1 MTDPPV
7 PGDASETRTSFD
19 QHRLLTPGQLIAGR
33 YRIEALVGVGGMGMV
48 YRARDERL
56 GVEVALKVLRPER
69 YGDVQVLQRLE
80 QELILARQV
89 SHRNVVRIHDI
100 GEDGELSF
108 LTMDHVEGRS
118 LKQVLEDE
126 RRLDA
131 DQVARIAID
140 LAEAL
145 AAAHREGVV
154 HRDLKPANVLLDAGG
169 RALVTDFGVARSL
182 AGAGLTRAGNVV
194 GTLEYLA
201 PEQARAEQVDG
212 RADIYALGLMMFE
225 MLSGELPSRGATF
238 QEVLAQRTTG
248 RLRGLEEFQ
257 VAAPGWLRAAI
268 TRCLEP
274 DPAKRYQDAAQLA
287 ADLAAH
293 QASAA
298 RWRPGRRLLA
308 GGAVATALL
317 VATVLSLNWPGLRD
331 TLSPH
336 HGTVRVVGLLPLA
349 NLTGREELDW
359 MSTGLAE
366 MLAQSLAESPSLQ
379 VVDSMRVFRTVED
392 LQLDP
397 GSLKPGELRRLG
409 ELLDV
414 DRLVFGTLRQ
424 AEDRIRVEIRVMD
437 LQLPVERAETV
448 SGEALGPSRL
458 FALAESLGRQ
468 LSKSLAVDAVASG
481 VPTLSSDPEAMAAYA
496 EGVERLL
503 QGDSVAAAPSLQRA
517 VEFDSEFP
525 AAWVRLAAAYEQLGN
540 HDRALA
546 AAREAVQRLGNR
558 SGRVAFEARARVAGL
573 SGDFE
578 KAQQILGA
586 LIEQYPHDL
595 EAQFALA
602 EALGEHGQLEQARRR
617 LETIVAASPNH
628 PRAWFLLGKYAI
640 LAGDSRAAVDE
651 YLVRALVIQNKL
663 GNRQGRA
670 DVQNAFGIAYSQLGE
685 RALAAERYHE
695 AIALRR
701 EIGDERGV
709 ASATANLAR
718 ISLREGQFDA
728 ARAGFQ
734 GALETFERIGD
745 RQAAASLYNETGF
758 LEEQQGEY
766 RAALDHYRKALA
778 LLRDLGDQRA
788 LAETYNN
795 VGFGYYLL
803 GELDNAAVFARQA
816 VQLYGDASNREGLM
830 VAGQTVGLLEIAR
843 GNWDAALKAL
853 LEVLELSREIGDP
866 QAQAMA
872 LGNLGRVA
880 QYQGRFGAAQASYR
894 EALEVLG
901 PLGDARGLLEFTLC
915 DASLAFDV
923 GMREAGVESLARA
936 EAWLETS
943 TNREQ
948 RAEWLR
954 LKGRS
959 QRMAGEVQAA
969 RRNIAAAVE
978 LAAGSGSVLA
988 LLAAGLEQAE
998 TALLAGETSTALAS
1012 LEALHREAQD
1022 LGHLVLT
1029 LRAAELRARAAMAA
1043 NDLAGAEQQLRTALQ
1058 KARLHRP
1065 YAHTYRIHALLVEIM
1080 RTTGQ
1085 TAEAGEHESA
1095 AAAELQRLS
1104 DELDPQQQ
1112 EAFEQLDEV
1121 RRILAS
1127 AEFDTAA

>member
-1 MTDPPV
+1 MIDPPTH
-7 PGDASETRTSFD
+7 GDANETRTSFD
-19 QHRLLTPGQLIAGR
+19 QHRLLTPGQLVAGR
-33 YRIEALVGVGGMGMV
+33 YRIEALAGVGGMGMV
-48 YRARDERL
+48 YRALDERL

-69 YGDVQVLQRLE
+69 IGDAQVLQRLE

-89 SHRNVVRIHDI
+89 SHRNVVRIHDL

-108 LTMDHVEGRS
+108 LTMDYVEGRS

-126 RRLDA
+126 GRLDPVR
-131 DQVARIAID
+131 VAGIAID

-154 HRDLKPANVLLDAGG
+154 HRDLKPANVLLDAAG

-182 AGAGLTRAGNVV
+182 AGAGLTQAGNVV

-201 PEQARAEQVDG
+201 PEQARAEPVDG

-225 MLSGELPSRGATF
+225 MLSGELPSQGETY

-248 RLRGLEEFQ
+248 RLRSLEELQ
-257 VAAPGWLRAAI
+257 VSAPGWLRAAI
-268 TRCLEP
+268 ARCLEC
-274 DPAKRYQDAAQLA
+274 DPAKRYPDAAQLA
-287 ADLAAH
+287 ADLATH

-298 RWRPGRRLLA
+298 RWRPDRRWWA
-308 GGAVATALL
+308 GGAVAAAGL
-317 VATVLSLNWPGLRD
+317 VVAVLALNWPALRD

-336 HGTVRVVGLLPLA
+336 RGTVRVVGLLPLA

-366 MLAQSLAESPSLQ
+366 MLAQSLAESPHLQ

-392 LQLDP
+392 LRLEP

-424 AEDRIRVEIRVMD
+424 AEDRIRVEIRVLD
-437 LQLPVERAETV
+437 LQLPVERAEMV
-448 SGEALGPSRL
+448 AGEALGPSRL
-458 FALAESLGRQ
+458 FALADSLGRQ
-468 LSKSLAVDAVASG
+468 LSQSLAVDAVASG
-481 VPTLSSDPEAMAAYA
+481 APTLSSEPEAMAAYA
-496 EGVERLL
+496 EGLERLL
-503 QGDSVAAAPSLQRA
+503 QGDSVAAAPALQRA
-517 VEFDSEFP
+517 VELDADFP
-525 AAWVRLAAAYEQLGN
+525 AAWVRLAAAYEQLGY

-546 AAREAVQRLGNR
+546 AAREAVQRLGER
-558 SGRVAFEARARVAGL
+558 SGRVAFEARARVAAL
-573 SGDFE
+573 SGDFD

-602 EALGEHGQLEQARRR
+602 EALGEHGQLEQARQR
-617 LETIVAASPNH
+617 LEAVVEASPNH

-670 DVQNAFGIAYSQLGE
+670 DVQNALGIAYSQLGE

-718 ISLREGQFDA
+718 ISLREGQFDD

-745 RQAAASLYNETGF
+745 RQAAASLYNEIGF

-766 RAALDHYRKALA
+766 RAALDGYRKALA

-803 GELDNAAVFARQA
+803 GELDNAAIFASQA
-816 VQLYGDASNREGLM
+816 VQLYGDATNREGLM

-894 EALEVLG
+894 DALEVLG
-901 PLGDARGLLEFTLC
+901 PLEDARGLLEFTLF

-923 GMREAGVESLARA
+923 GMHDAGVESLARA
-936 EAWLETS
+936 EAWLQAS
-943 TNREQ
+943 SNLEQ
-948 RAEWLR
+948 QAEWLR
-954 LKGRS
+954 LTGRS
-959 QRMAGEVQAA
+959 QWMVGELQAA
-969 RRNIAAAVE
+969 RQSLAAAVE

-988 LLAAGLEQAE
+988 RLAAGLEQAE
-998 TALLAGETSTALAS
+998 TALLAGETDSALVS
-1012 LEALHREAQD
+1012 LEALHRDAQN

-1029 LRAAELRARAAMAA
+1029 LRAAELHARAMIAA
-1043 NDLAGAEQQLRTALQ
+1043 NDLAGAEGQLRAALQ
-1058 KARLHRP
+1058 KAQLHRP
-1065 YAHTYRIHALLVEIM
+1065 YAYTYRIHALLVELM

-1085 TAEAGEHESA
+1085 EVEAENYERA
-1095 AAAELQRLS
+1095 AAEELQRLS
-1104 DELDPQQQ
+1104 GELDPRQQA
-1112 EAFEQLDEV
+1112 AFEQLDEV